1 MKKKSDLGD
10 FNLKKEYGLA
20 FDYVKKSKNFIYT
33 IIGIFIFFALV
44 VFFIPAPDYLAN
56 EIIKFMQE
64 ILEKTKD
71 LSQPDLIKFI
81 LFNNVQSSFLAI
93 LFGVVLGIFPIL
105 GTILNGYILGFVGS
119 YASNEG
125 GLLILLNLLPHGIF
139 ELPAIFLA
147 FGLGLK
153 FGTFWM
159 KKKKI
164 KTLLDYF
171 WNSLRVFLLI
181 ILPLLIIAAIIEGI
195 LIFMGR

>member
-1 MKKKSDLGD
+1 MKKKGDLSE

-20 FDYVKKSKNFIYT
+20 FDYIKKSKDFIYT

-44 VFFIPAPDYLAN
+44 GFFISAPESLAN
-56 EIIKFMQE
+56 EIIKFMQD

-81 LFNNVQSSFLAI
+81 LFNNVQSSLLAI
-93 LFGVVLGIFPIL
+93 IFGVILGVFPIL
-105 GTILNGYILGFVGS
+105 GTMLNGYILGFVAS

-125 GLLILLNLLPHGIF
+125 GLLVLLNILPHGIF
-139 ELPAIFLA
+139 ELPAVFIA

-159 KKKKI
+159 EKNKI
-164 KTLLDYF
+164 KTLLNYF
-171 WNSLRVFLLI
+171 WDSLRVFLLI
-181 ILPLLIIAAIIEGI
+181 ILPLLIVGAIIEGC
-195 LIFMGR
+195 LIFIGR